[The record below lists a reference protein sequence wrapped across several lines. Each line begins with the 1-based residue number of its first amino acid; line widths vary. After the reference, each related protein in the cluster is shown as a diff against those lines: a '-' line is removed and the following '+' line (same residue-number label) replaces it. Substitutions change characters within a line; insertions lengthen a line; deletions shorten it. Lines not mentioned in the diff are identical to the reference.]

1 MPYKIDVNEEVK
13 SDKKRSKKFKKI
25 ETEGNGEFIAE
36 IIQDEMYIDDIIKQ
50 EEKKSVSEEEERT
63 IFDIVKIKDVYHNSK
78 ILNIEMTSYNSNN
91 LNSNVITT
99 NGDDQNNNIYNNNNH
114 ILKEKKKIN
123 IEIDPL
129 GYSNSKRKKDG
140 ITFFGFEKDEEKKK
154 ELDIL
159 IYPIENEVLDD
170 KYYGKHFQI
179 KFNPYDMQYYL
190 KDLGHG
196 FGTFIKIMDWL
207 EIKNNFLLN
216 IGENYLVFSIGYD
229 NDVNENFIT
238 RNDNIENDNLLNV
251 KIFSSNS
258 KQNFLVFTPSD
269 SPFTIGRKAENA
281 INIED
286 NMLSRIH
293 CTIKFK
299 DQKWFIIDGNIN
311 NSQEKEEG
319 KKSTNGSWVYA
330 YEDSLLKD
338 KMTFKCAHYL
348 FDCNLTDIRNKNNSS
363 SIKNE

>member
-25 ETEGNGEFIAE
+25 ETEGSGEFIAE

-140 ITFFGFEKDEEKKK
+140 ITFFGFDHRE
-154 ELDIL
+154 
-159 IYPIENEVLDD
+159 
-170 KYYGKHFQI
+170 
-179 KFNPYDMQYYL
+179 
-190 KDLGHG
+190 
-196 FGTFIKIMDWL
+196 
-207 EIKNNFLLN
+207 
-216 IGENYLVFSIGYD
+216 
-229 NDVNENFIT
+229 
-238 RNDNIENDNLLNV
+238 
-251 KIFSSNS
+251 
-258 KQNFLVFTPSD
+258 
-269 SPFTIGRKAENA
+269 
-281 INIED
+281 
-286 NMLSRIH
+286 
-293 CTIKFK
+293 
-299 DQKWFIIDGNIN
+299 
-311 NSQEKEEG
+311 
-319 KKSTNGSWVYA
+319 
-330 YEDSLLKD
+330 
-338 KMTFKCAHYL
+338 
-348 FDCNLTDIRNKNNSS
+348 
-363 SIKNE
+363 

>member
-1 MPYKIDVNEEVK
+1 MG
-13 SDKKRSKKFKKI
+13 S
-25 ETEGNGEFIAE
+25 T
-36 IIQDEMYIDDIIKQ
+36 
-50 EEKKSVSEEEERT
+50 
-63 IFDIVKIKDVYHNSK
+63 
-78 ILNIEMTSYNSNN
+78 
-91 LNSNVITT
+91 
-99 NGDDQNNNIYNNNNH
+99 
-114 ILKEKKKIN
+114 
-123 IEIDPL
+123 
-129 GYSNSKRKKDG
+129 
-140 ITFFGFEKDEEKKK
+140 
-154 ELDIL
+154 
-159 IYPIENEVLDD
+159 IENEVLDD